1 MNYIKNYSI
10 TFNASSLEFQSTPSV
25 GRATNGSTFEPPL
38 FHDFN
43 PRPPW
48 GGRRFTTLAKT
59 WDLSFQSTPSVGRAT
74 IDCDDG
80 AVWLKNFNPR
90 PPWGGRLRT
99 CPLLPCPRATFQSTP
114 SVGRATIALTGSIQ
128 TRKYISI
135 HALRGEGDLPKTRT
149 SAPTI
154 PFQSTPSVGRA
165 TLSPCKI
172 PCRTS
177 ISIHA
182 LRGEGDARRSYH
194 GNDNYNFNP
203 RPPWGGRLLGF
214 FMRTRLKIFQSTPS
228 VGRATK
234 RKQPNQSSTDISIHA
249 LRGEGDC
256 PDWQHTDPQIYFNPR
271 PPWGGRQDSSSG
283 SELNIFISIHAL
295 RGEGDAKAEAHS
307 VEVPVFQSTPSVGR
321 ATFAV
326 FNLCHFGGYF
336 NPRPPWGGRPYF
348 TELIDESSSFQST
361 PSVGR
366 ATKEKA
372 RIASAINRISIHALR
387 GEGDRTRY
395 ITDTVIENFNPRPPW
410 GGRLLQS

>member
-135 HALRGEGDLPKTRT
+135 HALRGGGR
-149 SAPTI
+149 PTKN
-154 PFQSTPSVGRA
+154 TNERA
-165 TLSPCKI
+165 NNT
-172 PCRTS
+172 

-182 LRGEGDARRSYH
+182 LRGEGD
-194 GNDNYNFNP
+194 
-203 RPPWGGRLLGF
+203 
-214 FMRTRLKIFQSTPS
+214 T
-228 VGRATK
+228 V
-234 RKQPNQSSTDISIHA
+234 A
-249 LRGEGDC
+249 L
-256 PDWQHTDPQIYFNPR
+256 
-271 PPWGGRQDSSSG
+271 
-283 SELNIFISIHAL
+283 
-295 RGEGDAKAEAHS
+295 
-307 VEVPVFQSTPSVGR
+307 
-321 ATFAV
+321 
-326 FNLCHFGGYF
+326 
-336 NPRPPWGGRPYF
+336 
-348 TELIDESSSFQST
+348 
-361 PSVGR
+361 
-366 ATKEKA
+366 
-372 RIASAINRISIHALR
+372 
-387 GEGDRTRY
+387 
-395 ITDTVIENFNPRPPW
+395 
-410 GGRLLQS
+410 

>member
-59 WDLSFQSTPSVGRAT
+59 WDLSFQSPPSGGRAT
-74 IDCDDG
+74 PDLS
-80 AVWLKNFNPR
+80 A
-90 PPWGGRLRT
+90 
-99 CPLLPCPRATFQSTP
+99 
-114 SVGRATIALTGSIQ
+114 IAL
-128 TRKYISI
+128 
-135 HALRGEGDLPKTRT
+135 
-149 SAPTI
+149 
-154 PFQSTPSVGRA
+154 PS
-165 TLSPCKI
+165 SD
-172 PCRTS
+172 

-228 VGRATK
+228 VGRATQNKIIASFTRPKFQSTPSVGRATK

-271 PPWGGRQDSSSG
+271 PPWGGR
-283 SELNIFISIHAL
+283 
-295 RGEGDAKAEAHS
+295 HS
-307 VEVPVFQSTPSVGR
+307 RFCGVVRYPIFQSTPSVGR
-321 ATFAV
+321 AT
-326 FNLCHFGGYF
+326 
-336 NPRPPWGGRPYF
+336 
-348 TELIDESSSFQST
+348 
-361 PSVGR
+361 
-366 ATKEKA
+366 
-372 RIASAINRISIHALR
+372 
-387 GEGDRTRY
+387 
-395 ITDTVIENFNPRPPW
+395 
-410 GGRLLQS
+410 

>member
-228 VGRATK
+228 VGRATQNKIIASFTRPKFQSTPSVGRATK

-249 LRGEGDC
+249 LRGEGDASVRLGLC
-256 PDWQHTDPQIYFNPR
+256 ARLNFNPR
-271 PPWGGRQDSSSG
+271 PPWGGRHFCNRSVRSF
-283 SELNIFISIHAL
+283 NI
-295 RGEGDAKAEAHS
+295 
-307 VEVPVFQSTPSVGR
+307 FQSTPSVGR
-321 ATFAV
+321 AT
-326 FNLCHFGGYF
+326 
-336 NPRPPWGGRPYF
+336 
-348 TELIDESSSFQST
+348 I
-361 PSVGR
+361 VGR
-366 ATKEKA
+366 
-372 RIASAINRISIHALR
+372 
-387 GEGDRTRY
+387 
-395 ITDTVIENFNPRPPW
+395 
-410 GGRLLQS
+410 